1 MLRKNRSKKCGTS
14 TTRQEIEAMRPELL
28 KVLQIAIEET
38 GKSVRKV
45 IEEKPENEEAARKL
59 FNRYAAASIDMINEC
74 LTRYPKDSFPVP
86 VFKFYGK
93 LWPANEVP
101 D

>member
-1 MLRKNRSKKCGTS
+1 MPSKNRSNKCGTS
-14 TTRQEIEAMRPELL
+14 TIQKEIDEMRPELL

-38 GKSVRKV
+38 GKAVRRA
-45 IEEKPENEEAARKL
+45 IEEKPENEEIARKL

-74 LTRYPKDSFPVP
+74 LSRYPKDSFPIP

>member
-1 MLRKNRSKKCGTS
+1 MLSKIKSKKCGTS
-14 TTRQEIEAMRPELL
+14 MTRQEIEEMRPELL

-38 GKSVRKV
+38 GKDVRKV
-45 IEEKPENEEAARKL
+45 IAEKPENEAIARKL

-74 LTRYPKDSFPVP
+74 LTHYPKDSFPIP
-86 VFKFYGK
+86 VFKFCDT

>member
-1 MLRKNRSKKCGTS
+1 MLKKIRSKKCGTS
-14 TTRQEIEAMRPELL
+14 MIQKEIEAMRPELL
-28 KVLQIAIEET
+28 KVLQISIEET
-38 GKSVRKV
+38 GKAVLKV

-74 LTRYPKDSFPVP
+74 LNHYPKDSFPVP
-86 VFKFYGK
+86 VFKFYDK